1 MHHHSIY
8 DLSDTFT
15 NIPDKWLF
23 DSSSANNIN
32 SFECKTNF
40 KHIFEFVSDSTYV
53 EFGSIQIASGGF
65 LVTFCGAGVTSMAF
79 SYCDFPLGRIET
91 TKALYDE
98 YGGKPHFVTHHASSK
113 VKCVP
118 DTHKA

>member
-1 MHHHSIY
+1 MIWAIHSQTYLINGF
-8 DLSDTFT
+8 S
-15 NIPDKWLF
+15 IPAAPIISTVLNAKQI
-23 DSSSANNIN
+23 SS
-32 SFECKTNF
+32 T
-40 KHIFEFVSDSTYV
+40 FEFVSDSTYV